1 MESKGNRQKNGVYM
15 GSFNPVHYGHME
27 TMRQAL
33 DFFDVLHV
41 FVKYVEGV
49 DLTDWET
56 KRRWFERINAEE
68 MDGRLRIYQEIPQ
81 IRDKQYGMDLFADF
95 FRRAEEEIGEP
106 IQGIVLGSD
115 YDELVPKLRE
125 TFPQI
130 TFTVIRRGLSNGD
143 YPTSSA
149 IREDMEQ
156 YRRWLPDYV
165 YQSLREVHA
174 RKEQN

>member
-1 MESKGNRQKNGVYM
+1 MYM

-56 KRRWFERINAEE
+56 KRLWFERINAEE

-95 FRRAEEEIGEP
+95 FRRAEEEIREP

-115 YDELVPKLRE
+115 YDELVPKLRK